1 MRGAPCFTTW
11 PLLGS
16 SRPAMIRIWVDLPAP
31 FTPTSPILS
40 PAFTSQVTSRK
51 TSPVG

>member
-1 MRGAPCFTTW
+1 MRGSPCFTTW

-16 SRPAMIRIWVDLPAP
+16 SIPAMIRIWVDLPAP
-31 FTPTSPILS
+31 FTPTRPMRSPG
-40 PAFTSQVTSRK
+40 FTSQVTSRS

>member
-1 MRGAPCFTTW
+1 MRGLPCFTTA

-16 SRPAMIRIWVDLPAP
+16 SSPAMIRICVDLPAP
-31 FTPTSPILS
+31 LTPTRPMRSPV
-40 PAFTSQVTSRK
+40 FTSQVTSRS